1 MATYKE
7 LRDAVAARVP
17 KAQMSKAAGAADA
30 AEARWFDLNNLPKL
44 GFHHEQIIEDWKKKH
59 NKEDYL

>member
-30 AEARWFDLNNLPKL
+30 AEARWFEFPC
-44 GFHHEQIIEDWKKKH
+44 IVIP
-59 NKEDYL
+59 DYG